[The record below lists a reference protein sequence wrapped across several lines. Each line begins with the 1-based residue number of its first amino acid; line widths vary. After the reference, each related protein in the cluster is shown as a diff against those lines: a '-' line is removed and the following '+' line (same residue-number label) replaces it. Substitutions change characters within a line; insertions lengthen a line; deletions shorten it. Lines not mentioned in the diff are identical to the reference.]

1 MRTWIAIFLTMG
13 VISSVQAK
21 ELISG
26 ARIVSISAA
35 NGNRDA
41 FSMTL
46 EGGTGPC
53 AGKSIAFLTRKSP
66 SVNTWSGTLIVATAA
81 MNQENYVS
89 AEGDGGCDSAT
100 VLTVSRIPLASNA
113 GGDGVDAK
121 NNGAT
126 AQNSRKT
133 LIRFYGSF

>member
-1 MRTWIAIFLTMG
+1 MRAWVAAFLAIS
-13 VISSVQAK
+13 VISSVQAI

-35 NGNRDA
+35 SGNRDA

-53 AGKSIAFLTRKSP
+53 AGKSIAFMTKKSP
-66 SVNTWSGTLIVATAA
+66 SVNTWSGALIVATAA
-81 MNQENYVS
+81 MNQENYVT

-100 VLTVSRIPLASNA
+100 VLTVSRLPLVSKTKDA
-113 GGDGVDAK
+113 VPAK
-121 NNGAT
+121 NIRSS
-126 AQNSRKT
+126 AQSNRKT

>member
-1 MRTWIAIFLTMG
+1 M
-13 VISSVQAK
+13 
-21 ELISG
+21 ISG

-35 NGNRDA
+35 SGNRDA

-66 SVNTWSGTLIVATAA
+66 SVNTWSGALIVVTAA
-81 MNQENYVS
+81 MNQENYVT

-100 VLTVSRIPLASNA
+100 VLTVSRLPLVSKTKDA
-113 GGDGVDAK
+113 VPAK
-121 NNGAT
+121 NT
-126 AQNSRKT
+126 RPSAQSNRKT